1 MLCAEYNTQ
10 IYKYLKNFDMKQKTN
25 KFFDLS
31 LVGFLII
38 FASFGIFGE
47 TEMWSWQMWC
57 EIIGVS
63 IGGTVLIQ
71 YGKNCR

>member
-1 MLCAEYNTQ
+1 
-10 IYKYLKNFDMKQKTN
+10 MKQKTN
-25 KFFDLS
+25 KLAQFKQWILSVVIGFFDLS
-31 LVGFLII
+31 LVGFIII
-38 FASFGIFGE
+38 FASFEIFGE

-63 IGGTVLIQ
+63 IGGTVLIR

>member
-1 MLCAEYNTQ
+1 
-10 IYKYLKNFDMKQKTN
+10 MKQKTN
-25 KFFDLS
+25 KLAQFKQWILSVVIGFFDLS

-38 FASFGIFGE
+38 FASFGILGE

-57 EIIGVS
+57 QIIGVS